1 MADLVDIVE
10 LRVLDGPNL
19 YFPRPAVK
27 LTLAVPGWMR
37 ATEPRLRRMA
47 SDMELPGHARPGA
60 RASEQ
65 RRRFTARVAAHVT
78 RSIARAA
85 HVRLAVRGRTGPGA
99 DSIVVSFPWRRRDAA
114 EALARQVA
122 AAMRDLL
129 GTRRSLASLVA
140 DAAERVEAVEP
151 GEAPTVTTP
160 TIPVVAVTGTNG
172 KTTTVRLLAHIVRTS
187 GQSVAYSSTD
197 GVFRDDVLVE
207 AGDYSGFG
215 GAQMALSQP
224 GIDVAILETA
234 RGGILLRGIGTTHN
248 DVSVVTNV
256 SADHLGLHG
265 IETLDQ
271 LAEVKAAITTI
282 TRTDGYHVL
291 NADDPRVRAM
301 NRRAGGKPF
310 MCSLDPHHPA
320 LREALADG
328 GRALTVLDRSLA
340 ELGRGGSRKLVD
352 LEQVPMTLAGIASQ
366 HVHNAM
372 SATAAALAIGL
383 PRRSIV
389 DGLRSFR
396 PDAEANP
403 GRANVYVLGER
414 VIVIDYAHNEAG
426 IDGLAEIARGL
437 CTPGG
442 ETWLAFGTAGDRDD
456 ELLHGLG
463 YRAAR
468 GADHVIVAELHRYL
482 RGRDPEDL
490 VNRLR
495 AGAIDGG
502 ADEVPAQPDE
512 VSALRF
518 MLERSGP
525 RDVLAITA
533 LAQRPEMFALLDG
546 ELGARRADPDT
557 VRALVRRARMGA
569 RVSRR

>member
-1 MADLVDIVE
+1 MAEPVEIVE

-27 LTLAVPGWMR
+27 LTLAVPGWLR
-37 ATEPRLRRMA
+37 ATEPRLTRMA
-47 SDMELPGHARPGA
+47 TDMALPGRPRPGE
-60 RASEQ
+60 RGSEQ
-65 RRRFTARVAAHVT
+65 RRRFAARVGAHVT
-78 RSIARAA
+78 RTIARAA
-85 HVRLAVRGRTGPGA
+85 RVRLAARGRAGPGDDA
-99 DSIVVSFPWRRRDAA
+99 IVVAFPWRRRDAA
-114 EALARQVA
+114 EALAREVA
-122 AAMRDLL
+122 AVMRDLV
-129 GTRRSLASLVA
+129 GTRRSLASLA
-140 DAAERVEAVEP
+140 AEAAERVGAVDP
-151 GEAPTVTTP
+151 GPAPTVADP
-160 TIPVVAVTGTNG
+160 EIPVIAVTGTNG

-197 GVFRDDVLVE
+197 GVFHDGVLVE

-215 GAQMALSQP
+215 GAQMALAQP

-234 RGGILLRGIGTTHN
+234 RGGILLRGIGTSHN

-265 IETLDQ
+265 VDTIDQ

-282 TRTDGYHVL
+282 TKADGWHVL
-291 NADDPRVRAM
+291 NADDPRVLAM
-301 NRRAGGKPF
+301 NRRAGGRPF
-310 MCSLDPHHPA
+310 MCSLDARHPA

-328 GRALTVLDRSLA
+328 GRVLTVLDGHLA
-340 ELGRGGSRKLVD
+340 ELARGSSRALVD

-372 SATAAALAIGL
+372 SAAAAALAIGVS
-383 PRRSIV
+383 RQAV
-389 DGLRSFR
+389 VQGLRTFL

-414 VIVIDYAHNEAG
+414 VIVLDYAHNEAG
-426 IDGLAEIARGL
+426 IDGLAEIAQGL
-437 CTPGG
+437 CAPGC

-468 GADHVIVAELHRYL
+468 GADHVVVAELRRYL
-482 RGRDPEDL
+482 RGRDAGDL
-490 VNRLR
+490 VERLR

-502 ADEVPAQPDE
+502 AADVPASSDE

-518 MLERSGP
+518 MLERSGEH
-525 RDVLAITA
+525 DVLAVTA
-533 LAQRPEMFALLDG
+533 LAQRPEMFAMLDQ
-546 ELGARRADPDT
+546 ELGARRADPAM
-557 VRALVRRARMGA
+557 VRALVRRAR
-569 RVSRR
+569 RTP